1 MFLNDGKGEG
11 RALWCEGFPPA
22 PSPASQ
28 FVMMFNEMLL
38 SCAERASGYKSKF
51 KNLKR
56 EKKKRNSGDSHGEER
71 PCCFVERVRELRGGT
86 AEGQKW
92 TWHHWGELRCWGE
105 PEQEQTLQHL
115 IALLVLVLKA
125 PLHFHSSNLPV
136 LLCSHSFPCVSFPA
150 TSVPATCPLCV
161 LGAAWGSRSPAP
173 ASLHREFLGA
183 RGYFA
188 AVANC

>member
-92 TWHHWGELRCWGE
+92 TWHHWGELRRTRARADT
-105 PEQEQTLQHL
+105 P
-115 IALLVLVLKA
+115 A
-125 PLHFHSSNLPV
+125 PSCSSCPCPQSASPFHSSNLPV
-136 LLCSHSFPCVSFPA
+136 LLCSHSFPCVSFPT